1 MSKTFEQKINNNE
14 NNLNQHLNIATISNN
29 LILKAS
35 IEKEENILIEK
46 LEKKKNNTLKLLYSY
61 LKAHLK
67 DLLEKDKIKQLLKN
81 PEFKQNFDIFKNQMN
96 KLNELKRDSNTGKR
110 KSKILSDEDI
120 IEIIYEEV
128 NRKKRKKIDKNI
140 QKSSYI
146 PLLHL
151 KKRLSQRQKTKLKIE
166 VVEEEEKK
174 KNDSRIN
181 LIIQKENEKLEL
193 IATEISLSNEL
204 KKHIRE
210 TFNKEFKERLQ
221 MILDKLES
229 FQNLN
234 TIDYVDTF
242 KNNYELL
249 KEEMNQVLKDKEREE
264 RINSFMNHLDSERN
278 IFESKWN
285 FCSNKINIIDN
296 KIQTSFGIN
305 AKINYK

>member
-1 MSKTFEQKINNNE
+1 MHNKNLNSSSRNNIGLSSHENTSNSKDSNSNKKNNLERILKKQISKTFEQNINNNE

-128 NRKKRKKIDKNI
+128 KRKKEKKLEKNSL
-140 QKSSYI
+140 KSSYI

-151 KKRLSQRQKTKLKIE
+151 KKRLSQIEKTELKE
-166 VVEEEEKK
+166 DEEEEKK
-174 KNDSRIN
+174 KKESHIN
-181 LIIQKENEKLEL
+181 LILQKENEKLEL
-193 IATEISLSNEL
+193 IATEISLTNEL
-204 KKHIRE
+204 KNHIRE
-210 TFNKEFKERLQ
+210 TFNKEFKARLQ
-221 MILDKLES
+221 LILDKIES
-229 FQNLN
+229 YQDLRTEDN
-234 TIDYVDTF
+234 VETF
-242 KNNYELL
+242 KNNY
-249 KEEMNQVLKDKEREE
+249 
-264 RINSFMNHLDSERN
+264 
-278 IFESKWN
+278 
-285 FCSNKINIIDN
+285 
-296 KIQTSFGIN
+296 
-305 AKINYK
+305 A